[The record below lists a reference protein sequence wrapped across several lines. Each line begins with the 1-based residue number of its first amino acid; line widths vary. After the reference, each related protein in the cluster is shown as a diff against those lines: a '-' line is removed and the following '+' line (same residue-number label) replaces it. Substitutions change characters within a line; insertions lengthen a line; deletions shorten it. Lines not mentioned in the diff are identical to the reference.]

1 MTSMHD
7 VEKHA
12 FHERLK
18 KQEENAKKIRD
29 GMAAVINDPAPQ
41 PEPVV
46 AEPAPVVAAEPEP
59 VAEPVAAAEPEAQ
72 PAQPASADPR
82 ENDPNYW
89 KHRHLTT
96 EGILKAERQKA
107 EQMKA
112 EAAALRAEADKLK
125 REALDRA
132 KAVSAES
139 RDRALDQIALT
150 DFFTAQQ
157 IEEYGEQHLRT
168 VMQGAVKASMKM
180 GRAELDAELE
190 RVRGEVDSIRNVAAQ
205 SRDDAFWQV
214 INTDVPDWQATN
226 ASPEFQAWLAEHD
239 PVSGRTR
246 DSYIKEA
253 QASLDAKR
261 VVAIFKSFK
270 PHHPPAVAHAAPQR
284 PSAPPVGKTSEA
296 TLPPPATKMRMADWK
311 KFQME
316 VTQGK
321 WRGRDAEAAAIDR
334 KFIAAMQAGN
344 IV

>member
-1 MTSMHD
+1 MPSMHD

-18 KQEENAKKIRD
+18 QQEENAKKIRD

-59 VAEPVAAAEPEAQ
+59 VAEPVAAAEPESQ

-112 EAAALRAEADKLK
+112 EAAALRAEADRLRK
-125 REALDRA
+125 EALDRA

-139 RDRALDQIALT
+139 RERALDQIALT

-168 VMQGAVKASMKM
+168 VMQGAVKASMKA

-190 RVRGEVDSIRNVAAQ
+190 RVRGEVDSIRNIAAQ
-205 SRDDAFWQV
+205 SRDDAFWTTV
-214 INTDVPDWQATN
+214 NTDVPDWQAIN
-226 ASPEFQAWLAEHD
+226 ASPDFQQWLADID

-253 QASLDAKR
+253 QAALDAKR

-270 PHHPPAVAHAAPQR
+270 PQPPAAASAVPQR
-284 PSAPPVGKTSEA
+284 PSAPPVGKTAEA
-296 TLPPPATKMRMADWK
+296 TLPPPTQKLRMADWK
-311 KFQME
+311 NFQME

>member
-1 MTSMHD
+1 MPSMHE

-18 KQEENAKKIRD
+18 QQEENAKKIRD
-29 GMAAVINDPAPQ
+29 GMAAVINEPAQ
-41 PEPVV
+41 PEPE
-46 AEPAPVVAAEPEP
+46 ASTPDPVVTQENEP
-59 VAEPVAAAEPEAQ
+59 VAEPVAESQPEPQ
-72 PAQPASADPR
+72 PAQPAPAADPR

-96 EGILKAERQKA
+96 EGILKAERLKA
-107 EQMKA
+107 EKIQA
-112 EAAALRAEADKLK
+112 EAAALRAEADRLRK
-125 REALDRA
+125 EALDKA

-139 RDRALDQIALT
+139 RERALDQIALT

-157 IEEYGEQHLRT
+157 IEEYGEQHLKT
-168 VMQGAVKASMKM
+168 VMQGAVKAAMKM

-205 SRDDAFWQV
+205 SREDAFW
-214 INTDVPDWQATN
+214 NTLSADVPDWQAIN
-226 ASPEFQAWLAEHD
+226 ASTAFQQWLAEHD

-253 QASLDAKR
+253 QAALDAKR
-261 VVAIFKSFK
+261 VVAIFKSFQ
-270 PHHPPAVAHAAPQR
+270 PTPPPAVQQAAQR
-284 PSAPPVGKTSEA
+284 PSAPPVGKAAEA
-296 TLPPPATKMRMADWK
+296 TLPPPPQKLRMADWK
-311 KFQME
+311 AFQLE

-321 WRGRDAEAAAIDR
+321 WRGREAEAAARDR
-334 KFIAAMQAGN
+334 QFIAAMQAGN